1 MLLHFNTFAY
11 YNFNKI
17 KISKGILILEH
28 GRVSGMSYIE
38 KKIYIGKIATI
49 H

>member
-17 KISKGILILEH
+17 KISERILILGH
-28 GRVSGMSYIE
+28 GRGSGMSYIE
-38 KKIYIGKIATI
+38 KKST
-49 H
+49 